1 MPNPRSTASI
11 AGHPLHPML
20 VPFPIAFFV
29 GTLGADILYLRDGDP
44 FFFMMT
50 EWALCAGVAIAL
62 LAAIPG
68 FIDFVS
74 EPRIRALGIAW
85 GHFLGNL
92 TVVAIEAFNLW
103 RRHSIGPDAIEGLG
117 VMLSLAAVLLMLVT
131 GWLGWE
137 MVYRRRVGIS
147 DEAPL

>member
-1 MPNPRSTASI
+1 MPNPKSTASI

-29 GTLGADILYLRDGDP
+29 GTLGADFMYLRGGDP

-50 EWALCAGVAIAL
+50 QWLLGAGIVLALVAALAG
-62 LAAIPG
+62 
-68 FIDFVS
+68 FTDFLG
-74 EPRIRALGIAW
+74 EARIRAWGIAW
-85 GHFLGNL
+85 GHLLGNL
-92 TVVAIEAFNLW
+92 GVVAIEAGNLY
-103 RRHSIGPDAIEGLG
+103 RRCLIGPDSIEGLG

-137 MVYRRRVGIS
+137 MVYRRRVGIA
-147 DEAPL
+147 DDIAP

>member
-1 MPNPRSTASI
+1 MSNPRSTASI

-29 GTLGADILYLRDGDP
+29 GTLGADFLYLGGGDP

-50 EWALCAGVAIAL
+50 QWLLGAGIAL
-62 LAAIPG
+62 ALVAALAG
-68 FIDFVS
+68 FTDFLGDA
-74 EPRIRALGIAW
+74 RIRALRIAW

-92 TVVAIEAFNLW
+92 GVVAIEAFNLY
-103 RRHSIGPDAIEGLG
+103 RRCMIGPDAIEGLG

-137 MVYRRRVGIS
+137 MVYRRRVGIA
-147 DEAPL
+147 DDLAP